1 MFFFVI
7 APPKHV
13 CRNLAWRGQQPL
25 HLGALPRGR
34 AGSAAPTRRSSPRKK
49 KGRRCFFLRTSGTHR
64 QLGRLQWRKGAVS
77 WTMGK
82 KGRDDEE
89 TGKKRV
95 GRFLFRVR
103 TPCARRGRGPA
114 QRALASKGT
123 RAPNL
128 RWAVSAPAPRPLAC
142 ARPVLASPRR
152 DLCPRSK
159 AAMCACPHPPRR
171 FALDSTE
178 GQKVKGVRVRVCRQ
192 RQRRPRGRS
201 RGRYRHT
208 RGAGCPSA
216 AARGTC
222 ARCCPLFLPWRCPR
236 ASLHA
241 QQEAAPCAC
250 CPARKCDPHALAILV
265 LGAARCLAP
274 GRR

>member
-1 MFFFVI
+1 LPLRSTCAETWRGADNSRCTWEPFPESSGARRVRRTQVVTQHTALRPEKKKAEGVFFFGPQARTASSV
-7 APPKHV
+7 A
-13 CRNLAWRGQQPL
+13 CS
-25 HLGALPRGR
+25 GAKARWAGRWARR
-34 AGSAAPTRRSSPRKK
+34 AGTTRRRAKSGS
-49 KGRRCFFLRTSGTHR
+49 GDFCF
-64 QLGRLQWRKGAVS
+64 V
-77 WTMGK
+77 
-82 KGRDDEE
+82 
-89 TGKKRV
+89 
-95 GRFLFRVR
+95 
-103 TPCARRGRGPA
+103 CARRAHDAAEAPRSVRSH
-114 QRALASKGT
+114 Q

-250 CPARKCDPHALAILV
+250 CPARKCGPHALAILV
-265 LGAARCLAP
+265 LGAAHCLAP